1 MTVLEDPATPVFLGL
16 TDIECDAFGYGLK
29 EGFRFWKRTPLAWDE
44 ANHMSMVPDSEKSLS
59 PEIIEAVVKKYHY
72 YIIGFDLPEDF
83 ALLGCMIYLGATNMP
98 LLMKI
103 GFSFFGF
110 TG

>member
-1 MTVLEDPATPVFLGL
+1 MA
-16 TDIECDAFGYGLK
+16 
-29 EGFRFWKRTPLAWDE
+29 
-44 ANHMSMVPDSEKSLS
+44 MVPDSEKCLS

-103 GFSFFGF
+103 GFSFCGS